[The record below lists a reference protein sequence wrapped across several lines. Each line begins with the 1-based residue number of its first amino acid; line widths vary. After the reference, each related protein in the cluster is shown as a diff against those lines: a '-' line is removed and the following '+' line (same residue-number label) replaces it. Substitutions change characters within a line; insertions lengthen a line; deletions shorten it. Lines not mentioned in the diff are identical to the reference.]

1 MRPVKDWDINDV
13 ESLIR
18 NQVQENI
25 NLDYKRSIS
34 LENNE
39 KNKTEISKDVSAF
52 ANSNGGIIIYGVKEK
67 NHLPEEID
75 DGIEVEGKREWL
87 EQVINSRISPRI
99 QNVVIQ
105 PISLEASPSKAIF
118 AVEIREGL
126 TAYQA
131 SDHKYYRRFNFQS
144 VPMHDYEVKMAI
156 NRYREPKLELD
167 IDLSENSAGQ
177 VCLEISA
184 KNVGAI
190 SAPSAFFKLLIPKY
204 LYNGTQGEYWY
215 LDDKPIEFNGS
226 YVVQLMCN
234 WGRDYPEFFP
244 ELSFPLSSKS
254 LENTISINPIR
265 PLITERYEEFPIF
278 YEIFATN
285 MRPQIGKLVFKID
298 RLGRVISKERIITRE

>member
-1 MRPVKDWDINDV
+1 MRPVKDWNINDV

-105 PISLEASPSKAIF
+105 PISLEASPSKTIF

-204 LYNGTQGEYWY
+204 LYKGTQGEDWY
-215 LDDKPIEFNGS
+215 LDGKPIEFNGF

-265 PLITERYEEFPIF
+265 PRIPERYEEFPIF

-298 RLGRVISKERIITRE
+298 RFGRVISKERIITRE